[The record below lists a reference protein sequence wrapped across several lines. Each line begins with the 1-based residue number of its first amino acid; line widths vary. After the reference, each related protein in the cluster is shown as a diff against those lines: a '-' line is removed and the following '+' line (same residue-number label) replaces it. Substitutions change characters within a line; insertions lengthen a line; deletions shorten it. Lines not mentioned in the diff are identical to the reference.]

1 MTSILH
7 LHIRMFPFWMVGEFL
22 ASLHRCFCRCAPP
35 INPRGTAAATRELST
50 YTSFRWQYL
59 QSAIPDA
66 KQSDRCEV
74 YLMEVLISIF
84 LMIRD
89 VEGKKKK
96 KKPWHSWWECRL
108 VQPLWKTV
116 WRCLKKLKMGLA
128 YVAQQI
134 ERGL

>member
-7 LHIRMFPFWMVGEFL
+7 LNIRMFPFWMVGEFL
-22 ASLHRCFCRCAPP
+22 ASLHRCFCPCAPP
-35 INPRGTAAATRELST
+35 INPRGTAAATCELST

-89 VEGKKKK
+89 VEGEKKKK
-96 KKPWHSWWECRL
+96 NL
-108 VQPLWKTV
+108 GTV
-116 WRCLKKLKMGLA
+116 GGNADWCSHYGTQYGDASKN
-128 YVAQQI
+128 
-134 ERGL
+134 